1 MWSSRPLDYGL
12 LTRCLQNRR
21 GEEER
26 VSQSKLFIY
35 NLGII
40 DKQTNG
46 QMPRWDN
53 YHLNT
58 LKVSNADVKIL
69 TKNSSTAQGA
79 QKRLCDKSSST
90 VSVRNERDLR
100 RDRERKGDHL
110 SDHRLDAKA
119 PSIKDFDQDVRTVLG
134 RSFRQE
140 VLSSPFYLWRQAS
153 GRCDAFSSSRS
164 RQRIFPISGDY
175 YYDSDK
181 VPMPGTGSRG
191 SRSSSRLSTQIET
204 GAERLE
210 RECTCYRDSSSVF
223 YTPILCTRHA
233 YITPLY
239 SMLLSRHVL
248 SVHLCTLNSVFREY
262 SLVDLWISLCQHS

>member
-1 MWSSRPLDYGL
+1 M
-12 LTRCLQNRR
+12 QARR
-21 GEEER
+21 KEER

-53 YHLNT
+53 YHLKT
-58 LKVSNADVKIL
+58 LKVSYADVKIL
-69 TKNSSTAQGA
+69 TKDSSMAQGA
-79 QKRLCDKSSST
+79 QKRLRDKSSST

-110 SDHRLDAKA
+110 SDHRLDAKD
-119 PSIKDFDQDVRTVLG
+119 PSVKDFDQDVRTVFAM
-134 RSFRQE
+134 SFRQE

-164 RQRIFPISGDY
+164 RRRILPVRRDY

-181 VPMPGTGSRG
+181 VPTPGRGSRG
-191 SRSSSRLSTQIET
+191 SRSSSRLVP
-204 GAERLE
+204 R
-210 RECTCYRDSSSVF
+210 
-223 YTPILCTRHA
+223 
-233 YITPLY
+233 
-239 SMLLSRHVL
+239 
-248 SVHLCTLNSVFREY
+248 
-262 SLVDLWISLCQHS
+262 